1 MRRRGADRSQSKS
14 RNERVKSFPY
24 GDLMKR
30 DRVNLDIFWL
40 KDEAREES
48 THLPAPEIIAADLE
62 AALGQFAMIAGDL
75 KG

>member
-1 MRRRGADRSQSKS
+1 
-14 RNERVKSFPY
+14 
-24 GDLMKR
+24 MKR

-48 THLPAPEIIAADLE
+48 TQLPAPEIIAADLE

>member
-24 GDLMKR
+24 DDLMKR
-30 DRVNLDIFWL
+30 DKVNLDIFWL
-40 KDEAREES
+40 KDEAGKKAP
-48 THLPAPEIIAADLE
+48 TPLPPRSSPPTSKRPGAIRHDCR
-62 AALGQFAMIAGDL
+62 DL